1 MALQPCL
8 TEPITMLS
16 DTSVVINLNATGCA
30 DAILRALPHR
40 VAVIDIVQGELDA
53 GTPRERNDAA
63 LIGRLVDDG
72 LIKVVSL
79 DETASLLFE
88 TLVIGPSAITLDDGE
103 AATIAYA
110 VANGA
115 TAVIDE
121 KKANRIC
128 AERFPELTVICTVD
142 LLAHPA
148 VRDNLG
154 DELLAD
160 AVYGALYNGRMRV
173 PLKHRAWVVELI
185 GVTRAT
191 ECVSLPRSVRVPHET
206 S

>member
-1 MALQPCL
+1 
-8 TEPITMLS
+8 MLS

-30 DAILRALPHR
+30 DAVLRALPHR
-40 VAVIDIVQGELDA
+40 VAVIDIVRAELDS
-53 GTPRERNDAA
+53 GSPRERNDAA
-63 LIGRLVDDG
+63 LIGRLVDDD

-79 DETASLLFE
+79 NETASLLFE
-88 TLVIGPSAITLDDGE
+88 TLVIGPSAMTLDDGE

-128 AERFPELTVICTVD
+128 AERFPGLPVICTVD

-148 VRDNLG
+148 VRSRLG
-154 DELLAD
+154 DALLAD
-160 AVYGALYNGRMRV
+160 AVYGALYHGRMRV
-173 PLKHRAWVVELI
+173 PLHHRAWVIELV
-185 GVTRAT
+185 GMTRAA
-191 ECVSLPRSVRVPHET
+191 ECVSLPRSARASYET